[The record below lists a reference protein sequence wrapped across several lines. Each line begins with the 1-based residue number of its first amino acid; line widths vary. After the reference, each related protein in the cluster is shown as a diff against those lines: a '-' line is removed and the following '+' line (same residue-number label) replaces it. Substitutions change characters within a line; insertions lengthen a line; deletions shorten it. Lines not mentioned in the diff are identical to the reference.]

1 MYACELNVGASDL
14 DGNVDANAQNINDG
28 MSSLG
33 DLLPLG
39 GAHKPVDGF
48 SMQMPT
54 KQWSMTES
62 WWEI

>member
-14 DGNVDANAQNINDG
+14 DGNVDANAEKIDDG

-39 GAHKPVDGF
+39 GARKPVDGF
-48 SMQMPT
+48 LM
-54 KQWSMTES
+54 
-62 WWEI
+62 